1 MTKNEHPM
9 TSDQCVLLIEQH
21 QPTRALY
28 KRVLQQEY
36 KVFACADTQAAAE
49 VLQQQHV
56 VGIVLEPSLVNG
68 HAWAFVEAV
77 RASRET
83 CNLPIVV
90 CSELD
95 ERRHGQDLGVTI
107 YLLKPVLPTVLLKTM
122 RQMVAPTEVVRCQR

>member
-1 MTKNEHPM
+1 MPSHQ
-9 TSDQCVLLIEQH
+9 SVLLIEQH

-28 KRVLQQEY
+28 ERILQQEY
-36 KVFACADTQAAAE
+36 QVFACADTQAAME
-49 VLQQQHV
+49 VLHQQQL

-77 RASRET
+77 RASRAT
-83 CNLPIVV
+83 HHLPIVV

-122 RQMVAPTEVVRCQR
+122 RQIVAPTVPVRSLT